1 VGTGAGV
8 SGDNTSFTY
17 GGQTNQGGSNEPYF
31 TNSANTRLVWLDVDS
46 AYGGAWE
53 VGTWAQFIAINQ
65 GVDYLN
71 DDASS
76 PTNGNWGTDVG
87 AGPAPTFSW
96 QRLNSLT
103 VLGLPI
109 IGDGSGIS
117 NLIASV
123 NGTGNL
129 TTLTNVTLRDRVNT
143 NSVTVTNEANG
154 ILTMAFADAKGGA
167 LGANDARFHI
177 VVGGPKDAIYRAM
190 LTSCSDM
197 FWNPQ
202 HGVSDG
208 TYWRGGEMQWSLPA
222 LAIGLGSDS
231 GGLNYYNRD
240 FQVGIGQDHHG
251 YMNIQYDS
259 WGTKTTSTNAY
270 SNPLLFSVTSSNG
283 NSVSPGL
290 QGWSVDATGGT
301 GHAGLRLWYDFDRN
315 VTAEAGITGL
325 NWRFA
330 NSVPAADLILG
341 GGSSGGGLVQFYGA
355 VYSTNFVG
363 DASGMTNGNAT
374 TFFGSGTVPP
384 ARLATANTFAI
395 GASPALIGSE
405 RLRVNGPS
413 SFTGNITNTGWGGMT
428 LIYANE
434 NLVASSLGNGGANTI
449 LHGTTPPGWGA
460 VDLSAEVTGNLG
472 VSHLNSGTSAS
483 SSTFWR
489 GDGTWA
495 SAGGGS
501 ISSVNANQ
509 FSTTQTSGQLDL
521 ISGALATNVTIRGDA
536 NNTNAATVTK
546 SGLTVS
552 NAVSFVSIDSQ
563 TFTFSNVAGATRGI
577 GVVTNSLGWSIAPP
591 PASCGLYTPGASIGF
606 FGQGKWLGGL
616 DIGDGPNVLF
626 GYQNSASNA
635 LADSST
641 ISGGTINTNYS
652 TSQYAVIAG
661 GISNLIKSVSGQ
673 QSIANT
679 ISGGQANTISNAVYG
694 STVAGGVG
702 GLIGG
707 ANGIQSAIILGAL
720 TIRQERAERWRRGPE
735 RRRSMRGRLC

>member
-1 VGTGAGV
+1 VGGGNLGAVGSRLTKVWIISTTTHLRQRTGIGGRTWEV
-8 SGDNTSFTY
+8 SG
-17 GGQTNQGGSNEPYF
+17 P
-31 TNSANTRLVWLDVDS
+31 
-46 AYGGAWE
+46 
-53 VGTWAQFIAINQ
+53 
-65 GVDYLN
+65 
-71 DDASS
+71 
-76 PTNGNWGTDVG
+76 P
-87 AGPAPTFSW
+87 PTFSW

-123 NGTGNL
+123 NGNGNL

-330 NSVPAADLILG
+330 NSVPAADWILG

-363 DASGMTNGNAT
+363 DASGLTNVNA
-374 TFFGSGTVPP
+374 
-384 ARLATANTFAI
+384 A
-395 GASPALIGSE
+395 ALFE
-405 RLRVNGPS
+405 RDGR
-413 SFTGNITNTGWGGMT
+413 
-428 LIYANE
+428 
-434 NLVASSLGNGGANTI
+434 GGAVGDGK
-449 LHGTTPPGWGA
+449 HVCDW
-460 VDLSAEVTGNLG
+460 G
-472 VSHLNSGTSAS
+472 VSGFDWFGTAAS
-483 SSTFWR
+483 E
-489 GDGTWA
+489 WA
-495 SAGGGS
+495 FVFHREYHQYRMGRHD
-501 ISSVNANQ
+501 
-509 FSTTQTSGQLDL
+509 FDL
-521 ISGALATNVTIRGDA
+521 
-536 NNTNAATVTK
+536 
-546 SGLTVS
+546 
-552 NAVSFVSIDSQ
+552 
-563 TFTFSNVAGATRGI
+563 
-577 GVVTNSLGWSIAPP
+577 
-591 PASCGLYTPGASIGF
+591 C
-606 FGQGKWLGGL
+606 
-616 DIGDGPNVLF
+616 
-626 GYQNSASNA
+626 
-635 LADSST
+635 
-641 ISGGTINTNYS
+641 
-652 TSQYAVIAG
+652 
-661 GISNLIKSVSGQ
+661 
-673 QSIANT
+673 
-679 ISGGQANTISNAVYG
+679 
-694 STVAGGVG
+694 
-702 GLIGG
+702 
-707 ANGIQSAIILGAL
+707 
-720 TIRQERAERWRRGPE
+720 E
-735 RRRSMRGRLC
+735 